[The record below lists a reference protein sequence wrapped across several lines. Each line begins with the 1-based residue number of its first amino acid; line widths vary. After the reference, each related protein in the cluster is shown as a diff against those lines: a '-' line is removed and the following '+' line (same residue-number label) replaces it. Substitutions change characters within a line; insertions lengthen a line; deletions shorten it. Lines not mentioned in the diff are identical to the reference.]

1 MAAEEVN
8 GTADCNGNNA
18 TPSTASRIKP
28 APVENAFPT
37 PPRRNPS
44 RASDQQ
50 QDGRQSP
57 IPGRLFGISKSS
69 PAVKEY
75 KSQEILRTSV
85 SKGNSAGLSIANE
98 LEKSQ
103 RSAQVSKKNSQYFD
117 QVFAVRE
124 SYYSPKERVTRDA
137 LLVIELQ
144 MNCCVR
150 SPGQSWMTPAN
161 VSGQLDNEQSF
172 LNDFL
177 MTLSEIY
184 KKPADHIVI
193 VATTNV
199 HIMLGASTEPA
210 YVLALTGLEND
221 VSSTKNSRTVTIVQ
235 DFLTEALQIPAHRG
249 VVKFRVVPAD
259 QIGTNGMTMQDE
271 IRKLEADEKRG
282 LSLRS
287 RQSNRTKRGSTM
299 PSMSEALNGHEDTRS
314 STPIVQPTNPF
325 ETEDE
330 MKDSDLKPTRATS
343 SPGRM
348 MRGKKSFMNFWKKGS
363 SHEM

>member
-1 MAAEEVN
+1 MAAEEIN
-8 GTADCNGNNA
+8 GNGDCNGNA

-28 APVENAFPT
+28 VPVESAFPT
-37 PPRRNPS
+37 PPPKRNPS
-44 RASDQQ
+44 RASDHQ

-75 KSQEILRTSV
+75 KSQEILRSSV
-85 SKGNSAGLSIANE
+85 SKGNNTGLTSTTE

-124 SYYSPKERVTRDA
+124 SYYSAKERVARDA
-137 LLVIELQ
+137 LVVAELQ

-150 SPGQSWMTPAN
+150 PLGQSWMTPAN
-161 VSGQLDNEQSF
+161 VSGQLDNESSF

-184 KKPADHIVI
+184 HKPPNQIMI

-199 HIMLGASTEPA
+199 HIMMGASTEPA
-210 YVLALTGLEND
+210 YLLAITGLVTEIQ
-221 VSSTKNSRTVTIVQ
+221 STKNMRTATIVQ
-235 DFLTEALQIPAHRG
+235 DFLAEALQIPAHRG
-249 VVKFRVVPAD
+249 IVKFRAV
-259 QIGTNGMTMQDE
+259 QEHEIGTNRMTMEDE
-271 IRKLEADEKRG
+271 IQKLEAEEKRG

-299 PSMSEALNGHEDTRS
+299 PSMSEQLDEHDKKRAF
-314 STPIVQPTNPF
+314 TPNTTSVNPF
-325 ETEDE
+325 ETEE
-330 MKDSDLKPTRATS
+330 EIKEAELRPTRAIS
-343 SPGRM
+343 SAGRM